1 MIQNLD
7 VFLWNRKVGT
17 LVAYKEKYVDKVISV
32 VSNYQRY
39 EHIAGV
45 DAYCFV
51 TLLFFDCNFFYFLDH
66 IRSMA
71 ESIILTISLR
81 LMQAKETLH
90 K

>member
-39 EHIAGV
+39 AHIAGV
-45 DAYCFV
+45 DAYWG
-51 TLLFFDCNFFYFLDH
+51 NQ
-66 IRSMA
+66 I
-71 ESIILTISLR
+71 
-81 LMQAKETLH
+81 KEEINDRIGML
-90 K
+90 

>member
-39 EHIAGV
+39 AHIAGV
-45 DAYCFV
+45 DAYWGHQ
-51 TLLFFDCNFFYFLDH
+51 L
-66 IRSMA
+66 
-71 ESIILTISLR
+71 
-81 LMQAKETLH
+81 KEEINDRIGML
-90 K
+90 

>member
-39 EHIAGV
+39 WGHQI
-45 DAYCFV
+45 
-51 TLLFFDCNFFYFLDH
+51 
-66 IRSMA
+66 
-71 ESIILTISLR
+71 
-81 LMQAKETLH
+81 KEEINDRIGML
-90 K
+90 

>member
-39 EHIAGV
+39 AHIAGV
-45 DAYCFV
+45 DA
-51 TLLFFDCNFFYFLDH
+51 H
-66 IRSMA
+66 WGHQI
-71 ESIILTISLR
+71 
-81 LMQAKETLH
+81 KEEINDRIGML
-90 K
+90 